1 MNLDK
6 QLSNTEQN
14 FGKIKNKN
22 NNSIL
27 LSNIDLWTLFKTQ
40 FDRGTLVE
48 IYGKEGVGKS
58 TLALALIKDLQ
69 KKYNIILIDADHK
82 FDTSYAKTIG
92 VDTENFLII
101 ESDSQIKVSTII
113 RNLINEKI
121 DVDIIILD
129 SLAMIDSEDY
139 NEIIKQVQKSNI
151 CFIFLN
157 QIRETMKGSTFS
169 LGSRNLKVNTSIR
182 IKLLKKSVIKVQE
195 DIVGLSIIAKTI
207 KNTRSYYSNNVEI
220 RIPYAESCGN
230 KRSQ

>member
-1 MNLDK
+1 MNLDN
-6 QLSNTEQN
+6 QLSNAEQN
-14 FGKIKNKN
+14 FGKMKKKDN
-22 NNSIL
+22 NLIL
-27 LSNIDLWTLFKTQ
+27 FSNIDLWALFRTHL
-40 FDRGTLVE
+40 DRGQLVE

-69 KKYNIILIDADHK
+69 EKYNIILIDSDHK
-82 FDTSYAKTIG
+82 FDSTYAKTIG

-101 ESDSQIKVSTII
+101 ESPTQIKISTVI
-113 RNLINEKI
+113 RNLIDEKI

-139 NEIIKQVQKSNI
+139 DEIIKQVQKSNI

-182 IKLLKKSVIKVQE
+182 IKLLKKSVIKVKD
-195 DIVGLSIIAKTI
+195 DIMGLSIIAKTI
-207 KNTRSYYSNNVEI
+207 KNTRSYFSNNVEI
-220 RIPYAESCGN
+220 RILHAKSCDN
-230 KRSQ
+230 KRSK